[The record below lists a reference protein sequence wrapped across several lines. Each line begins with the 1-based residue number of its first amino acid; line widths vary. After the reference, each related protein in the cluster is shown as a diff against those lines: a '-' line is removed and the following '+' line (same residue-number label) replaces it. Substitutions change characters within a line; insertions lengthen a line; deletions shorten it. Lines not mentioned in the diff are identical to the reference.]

1 MAAHVAFPQGLSARH
16 PMPMSRSERKL

>member
-16 PMPMSRSERKL
+16 PMPMSRFERKL